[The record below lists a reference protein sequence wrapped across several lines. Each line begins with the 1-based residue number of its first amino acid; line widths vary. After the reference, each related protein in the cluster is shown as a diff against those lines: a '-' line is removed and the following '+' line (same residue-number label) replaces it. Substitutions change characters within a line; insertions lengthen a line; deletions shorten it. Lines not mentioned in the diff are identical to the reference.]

1 VREPGL
7 KGALFFAAVWLGFFL
22 LLRHP
27 GPGGASPP
35 LSLAVPARAL
45 ILAVAVAGL
54 YGALHFGRRAWRLAD
69 TPIARVRS
77 APQGYVELY
86 GRAGLLPGPPIVA
99 PLSGLPCSW
108 YRYRIEE
115 RTSGGR
121 WWPVESG
128 DSDNLF
134 ALDDGTAR
142 CVIDPERADFVKT
155 RRDVWYGSA
164 SGARIHALW
173 GIGAA
178 CRFTEQRILP
188 GEELH
193 VIGLFRTVGGLR
205 EAPDTRREVAEL
217 LERWKRDPCRMAIF
231 DRHRNGRIDPDEWEA
246 ARRAAHRQIQRQ
258 QLQQATQPD
267 IHLIADPGD
276 SGRPFIVG
284 AFREEDRLIAYFQ
297 RRAAGCL
304 SVATLAGCYLLS
316 VI

>member
-1 VREPGL
+1 MCIRD
-7 KGALFFAAVWLGFFL
+7 
-22 LLRHP
+22 R
-27 GPGGASPP
+27 
-35 LSLAVPARAL
+35 
-45 ILAVAVAGL
+45 
-54 YGALHFGRRAWRLAD
+54 
-69 TPIARVRS
+69 
-77 APQGYVELY
+77 
-86 GRAGLLPGPPIVA
+86 
-99 PLSGLPCSW
+99 PCSW

-193 VIGLFRTVGGLR
+193 VIGLFRTAVSYTHLDVYKRQTLPTASGLR
-205 EAPDTRREVAEL
+205 KPSSTA
-217 LERWKRDPCRMAIF
+217 
-231 DRHRNGRIDPDEWEA
+231 RNNTGR
-246 ARRAAHRQIQRQ
+246 
-258 QLQQATQPD
+258 
-267 IHLIADPGD
+267 
-276 SGRPFIVG
+276 
-284 AFREEDRLIAYFQ
+284 
-297 RRAAGCL
+297 
-304 SVATLAGCYLLS
+304 
-316 VI
+316 